1 MLTEQLRYQ
10 PFSHCDGTCDWAF
23 CQLPPWQTP
32 IQSAR
37 GFRAQKPRNE
47 SAVLRWDYE
56 PTPRR
61 YLGSLAKQF
70 SPSELDATQQRV
82 CHQIEQLGQ
91 SARTPGTR
99 ASGLVGVSGDFE
111 LTLAL
116 GRVLSDGLPTLDVLH
131 LSWVPYAEAGH
142 YWKQHGRDSSLPI
155 LLALE
160 QYACSIKRRL
170 RLVDVRVPR
179 LREYFCQLRGYTPQ
193 SNNANCLLDTAGLDV
208 QYYEK

>member
-10 PFSHCDGTCDWAF
+10 PFSHCDGTCGWAF

-47 SAVLRWDYE
+47 PLVLKWDTE
-56 PTPRR
+56 QAPRR

-70 SPSELDATQQRV
+70 SPFDLGAMEQQV
-82 CHQIEQLGQ
+82 CHQIEALGL
-91 SARTPGTR
+91 SVRTPGSR
-99 ASGLVGVSGDFE
+99 ASGLVGVGGDFE

-116 GRVLSDGLPTLDVLH
+116 GRVLCDGLPTLDVLH
-131 LSWVPYAEAGH
+131 LSWAPYAKANY

-160 QYACSIKRRL
+160 QYACSVKRRL

-179 LREYFCQLRGYTPQ
+179 LHEYFSRLRGYTPQ
-193 SNNANCLLDTAGLDV
+193 SNNADCLIDTVGLEA